1 MNYEKDTKEAY
12 RNEVKAK
19 SYQDQYI
26 KGVKWARFTMWKQKR
41 LIKKM
46 LQACDLKVTDKVLDI
61 PCGTGYIGELLDKTQ
76 ADIYA
81 SDISFEMMA
90 LARGMYQSE
99 TFRGFVQ
106 CDITA
111 NPFPKESFDCVIVL
125 ALMHRLP
132 REIRANVLN
141 EVTVLSK
148 QFGII
153 SYSLENPLQKL
164 KQWVLKKIQPS
175 HIPAP
180 SSLPL
185 QDIVQ
190 ELTASGWVIKEKH
203 HVAYLLSA
211 KVVFFLEKALKA

>member
-41 LIKKM
+41 LMKKM
-46 LQACDLKVTDKVLDI
+46 LQACDLKATDKVLDI

-76 ADIYA
+76 VDIFA

-106 CDITA
+106 CDITE
-111 NPFPKESFDCVIVL
+111 NPFPAEFFDCVIVL

-132 REIRANVLN
+132 QDVRLNVLN
-141 EVTVLSK
+141 EVIKLSK
-148 QFGII
+148 RFVIV
-153 SYSLENPLQKL
+153 SYSIESPLQRF
-164 KQWVLKKIQPS
+164 KQWLLKNIQPS

-190 ELTASGWVIKEKH
+190 ELATQGTVIKKKY
-203 HVAYLLSA
+203 HVVYLLSA
-211 KVVFFLEKALKA
+211 KIVFLLEKDKTV